1 MGAFRTEWDTDP
13 HPDYDVW
20 TVTNGGE
27 ILPGVLSPFVATM
40 YNEIDAR
47 GLRDL
52 MGAYPTGKR
61 VKVCKPPVGNFFGFV
76 GGRLALNVG
85 FSVAAMSCLDP
96 DIATAM
102 AAQFFQGSDEAVRL
116 VVEAPSDE
124 VAAALAV
131 ATAQREAA
139 ERESLETQ
147 QDLYEERM
155 SSRSLLDRDL
165 SLKAA
170 WRRVND
176 LLNETIVVLNRHLV
190 VSTAAGEMQ
199 VRLAGVIAAGG
210 GDPNSIVGLC
220 SGLGNVESSKP
231 AIALHELAQ
240 VARRQHAV
248 RTAIEAGDMDR
259 IRSAMDDNDRL
270 WEVFIDEFDEFI
282 HRYGFRV
289 QGEADPTV
297 PDWGDDPTFVIS
309 QVRSMMALK
318 PAESPAAHVK
328 RASAAR
334 HKLEKVVR
342 SSLAPEFRDAYDDA
356 LSQAQRFT
364 AMRELTKAVW
374 VLSTRRLR
382 PPLLA
387 IADGLVDAGHL
398 KRADDYVYCTFREVE
413 QMAKGKAIDD
423 LAGAITRRKRQRTKA
438 DDYTLPNS
446 WVGSVT
452 PTPKSAEPAAATSL
466 AGMGVSA
473 GNATGTARIILNT
486 EAAFARDIEPGDV
499 LVAPF
504 TDTPWTPLFI
514 PAAAVVVETGGML
527 SHAATVAR
535 EFGIPCVVLVEDA
548 TRIIHDGDTV
558 TVDGATGT
566 VTIER
571 RAH

>member
-1 MGAFRTEWDTDP
+1 MGAFRTEWDTEP
-13 HPDYDVW
+13 NPSYDVW

-27 ILPGVLSPFVATM
+27 ILPGVLSPLVATM
-40 YNEIDAR
+40 YNDIDAR

-52 MGAYPTGKR
+52 MGTYPTGKR
-61 VKVCKPPVGNFFGFV
+61 VKVYRPPVGNFFGIV
-76 GGRLALNVG
+76 AGRLALNVG

-96 DIATAM
+96 DIAAAM
-102 AAQFFQGSDEAVRL
+102 AGQFFQGSDDAVRL
-116 VVEAPSDE
+116 LVSAPADE
-124 VAAALAV
+124 VEAALAV
-131 ATAQREAA
+131 ATQQREAA

-147 QDLYEERM
+147 QELYEERL
-155 SSRSLLDRDL
+155 SSRALLDRDL

-170 WRRVND
+170 WRRLQN
-176 LLNETIVVLNRHLV
+176 LLDEIGVVLNRHLM

-210 GDPNSIVGLC
+210 GDPNAIVGLC

-231 AIALHELAQ
+231 AIALYELAQ

-259 IRSAMDDNDRL
+259 IRAAMDDNDRL

-318 PAESPAAHVK
+318 PAESPAAHIK
-328 RASAAR
+328 RATASR
-334 HKLEKVVR
+334 QRLEKLVR
-342 SSLAPEFRDAYDDA
+342 SSLTPALREVYDGA
-356 LSQAQRFT
+356 LAQAQRFT

-374 VLSTRRLR
+374 VLSTRRMR

-387 IADGLVDAGHL
+387 IADGLVEAGYL
-398 KRADDYVYCTFREVE
+398 KRADDYVYCTYREIE
-413 QMAKGKAIDD
+413 QMAKGKEVPD
-423 LAGAITRRKRQRTKA
+423 LAASITRRKRQRTKA
-438 DDYTLPNS
+438 EDYTLPNS
-446 WVGSVT
+446 WVGSVV
-452 PTPKSAEPAAATSL
+452 PAPKSAQPSTAKTL
-466 AGMGVSA
+466 TGMGVSA
-473 GNATGTARIILNT
+473 GTATGTARIILNT

-535 EFGIPCVVLVEDA
+535 EFGIPCVVLVDDA
-548 TRIIHDGDTV
+548 TRIIREGDTV

-566 VTIER
+566 VTINR
-571 RAH
+571 RAR